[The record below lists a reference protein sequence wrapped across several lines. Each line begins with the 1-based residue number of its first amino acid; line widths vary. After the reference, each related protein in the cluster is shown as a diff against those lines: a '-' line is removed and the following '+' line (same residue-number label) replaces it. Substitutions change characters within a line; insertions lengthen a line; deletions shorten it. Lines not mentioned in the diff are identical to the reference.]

1 MKRYKFL
8 IIGIAVLLLSLLL
21 LIFLFKDRLP
31 FKEGVVKNT
40 AEIEGMVD
48 ISQSEMSA
56 FVFATQESAQ
66 DHRIHVNFSP
76 FLTIDVGE
84 NIVSELYIE
93 NFEGESEAGEVL
105 LIHPTSL
112 SSDTVSRTFL
122 FTDTSELM
130 KSETIASK
138 GDNIEYEVVP
148 EITKFNQVLN
158 TGNITPYFGF
168 ILKDIGSV
176 NYEEILERDDVFE
189 GSKYLEYSGVDI
201 NKLNTTIQFDIRIVF
216 EDGKVYGKRFRGTL
230 EGERLETEISPL
242 IILERVE
249 E

>member
-1 MKRYKFL
+1 MKKYKLL
-8 IIGIAVLLLSLLL
+8 IIGIVVLLVSLLL
-21 LIFLFKDRLP
+21 LIIVFKDRLP
-31 FKEGVVKNT
+31 FKEKSVKNT
-40 AEIEGMVD
+40 PEIESMVN
-48 ISQSEMSA
+48 ISQSEMST

-84 NIVSELYIE
+84 NIISELYIE
-93 NFEGESEAGEVL
+93 NFKGESEAGEVL

-122 FTDTSELM
+122 FTDASDSM
-130 KSETIASK
+130 KSDTISSK
-138 GDNIEYEVVP
+138 GDSIKYEVVS

-158 TGNITPYFGF
+158 SSMVTPYFGF

-176 NYEEILERDDVFE
+176 NYEEIFERDNLFE
-189 GSKYLEYSGVDI
+189 GSKYLEYSGVDV
-201 NKLNTTIQFDIRIVF
+201 NSLDTTIQFDIRIVF
-216 EDGKVYGKRFRGTL
+216 KDGKVYVKRFIGTL
-230 EGERLETEISPL
+230 EGEKLETEISPL
-242 IILERVE
+242 ITLEKVE